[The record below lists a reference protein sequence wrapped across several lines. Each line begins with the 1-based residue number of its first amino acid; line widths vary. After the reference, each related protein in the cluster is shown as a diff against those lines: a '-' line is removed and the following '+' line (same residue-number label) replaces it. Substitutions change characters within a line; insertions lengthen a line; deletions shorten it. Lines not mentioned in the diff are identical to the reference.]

1 MSAADSLATSET
13 ISDPVDDE
21 ALESVDDEVAVD
33 AVETLDDELDDSS
46 AARRLVRLAS
56 SADSRLLALDE
67 LSVELDELESLVL
80 ETPDGGPDGGGPDGG
95 PPTPDRPPL
104 ALLSDALWL
113 PLLDERLPSC
123 DRKAST
129 AADKPTAVDAS
140 EVETALLADVEVD
153 ALVVEVSDELL

>member
-13 ISDPVDDE
+13 IADPVDDE
-21 ALESVDDEVAVD
+21 ALESVDDVAVD
-33 AVETLDDELDDSS
+33 ALETLDDELDDCS
-46 AARRLVRLAS
+46 AASRLVRSVS
-56 SADSRLLALDE
+56 SVESRLLALDE

-80 ETPDGGPDGGGPDGG
+80 ETPGGGPDGGGPDGG
-95 PPTPDRPPL
+95 PPTPDGPPL